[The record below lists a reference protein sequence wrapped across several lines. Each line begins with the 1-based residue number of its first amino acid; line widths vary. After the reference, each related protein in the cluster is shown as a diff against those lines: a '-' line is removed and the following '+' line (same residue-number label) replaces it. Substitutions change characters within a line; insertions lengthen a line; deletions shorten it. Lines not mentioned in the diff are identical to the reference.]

1 MMRNWRNRLAKPDA
15 YVAATCKPACRQ
27 TGFILFFFK
36 IYSRS
41 YGYEKKFFIEQNK
54 IWLRL
59 AHAALG

>member
-1 MMRNWRNRLAKPDA
+1 MLERLRLAN
-15 YVAATCKPACRQ
+15 
-27 TGFILFFFK
+27 FILFLFK

-41 YGYEKKFFIEQNK
+41 YGYEKKFFIKQNK

>member
-1 MMRNWRNRLAKPDA
+1 MLSKFPILDLLIQMLAWLRLAN
-15 YVAATCKPACRQ
+15 
-27 TGFILFFFK
+27 FILFRFK